1 MVIVNRRLWLLTGYA
16 VPRNEEESLF
26 SRQALLWLQAVRA
39 LSSGLL
45 SLLNSG
51 FCCFFFFFLFTAL
64 KRNQFHVFFF

>member
-51 FCCFFFFFLFTAL
+51 FWFFFFFLFTAL

>member
-51 FCCFFFFFLFTAL
+51 FCLFFT
-64 KRNQFHVFFF
+64 